1 MFHYLYSGDDRLM
14 RQTILAFLA
23 SMTPEGIV
31 QSRYPSHHAQIIV
44 GFALF
49 WIMQIHDHLTFFN
62 DVPFAKSLL
71 PAIDRVLDYFES
83 HVDDRGLVSGFKE
96 GLWQYVD
103 WTVEWE
109 ATADHRDSGVPL
121 SGRKSNSHTYF
132 SMVYAYTLTRASELC
147 EACGR
152 PGLAEEYVSRRSRTV
167 EAVQKHCYD
176 GSFYTDSTTD
186 VTVAPRISQHCQVWA
201 VLADIAP
208 QSEHTRLIRT
218 AFAPD
223 HQFIKASFKEMHYA
237 FRAFSKA
244 GIYEEMW
251 ERAWEPW
258 RDMLRNNM
266 STCLEDDV
274 RYRSDCHAWGSVAL
288 YEYPVEVAGVK
299 PAGNGWSAIRWEPR
313 VALFDC
319 VKTKVALGK
328 DNTANVSWQG
338 GKAKLELEQAVKV
351 VSQLKGEEVNHG
363 VTKVVE
369 LQY

>member
-1 MFHYLYSGDDRLM
+1 M

-31 QSRYPSHHAQIIV
+31 QSRYPSHVTQIIV

-49 WIMQIHDHLTFFN
+49 WILQIHDHLTFFN
-62 DVPFAKSLL
+62 DIPFVKSLL

-83 HVDDRGLVSGFKE
+83 HVDDRGLVSGFKS

-109 ATADHRDSGVPL
+109 ATAGHPDSGVPFA
-121 SGRKSNSHTYF
+121 GRESNTHTYF
-132 SMVYAYTLTRASELC
+132 SMVYAYTLARASELC
-147 EACGR
+147 LACGR
-152 PGLAEEYVSRRSRTV
+152 PGLAEEYATRRTRTV
-167 EAVQKHCYD
+167 EAVQKLCYD
-176 GSFYTDSTTD
+176 GSFYTDSTSD
-186 VTVAPRISQHCQVWA
+186 VHTTPRISQHCQIWS

-208 QSEHTRLIRT
+208 TSEHSRLIRSV
-218 AFAPD
+218 FAPD
-223 HQFIKASFKEMHYA
+223 HGLIKASFKEMHYA

-251 ERAWEPW
+251 TRAWDPW

-274 RYRSDCHAWGSVAL
+274 RFRSDCHAWGSVAL

-313 VALFDC
+313 VTLFE
-319 VKTKVALGK
+319 TIESRLALGK
-328 DNTANVSWQG
+328 DNTVRVTWEG
-338 GKAKLELEQAVKV
+338 GKVRLELAKSVQVT
-351 VSQLKGEEVNHG
+351 SQLSGREENHG
-363 VTKVVE
+363 ITRLVE